1 MTSTYFILKTHP
13 EVINPIQ
20 ILKLDPSIYNNQVS
34 LEMYKKTSELVVGY
48 FDSGP
53 DVEICDV
60 LEMPVWLISDQV
72 KRLFHLY
79 ESSMA
84 FKGVQVFSI
93 YPEDNTSPLYWWP
106 YIEPVEC
113 LSEKTQKYEN
123 GTLKELVLKSAPVLQ
138 RHIFRVSGLLEH
150 RVIVSLPVAESLLRR
165 GLIGIGL
172 EPVKF
177 E

>member
-1 MTSTYFILKTHP
+1 MILDYYVLNTHS
-13 EVINPIQ
+13 EVTNPIK
-20 ILKLDPSIYNNQVS
+20 ILKLDPSIYNDQAS
-34 LEMYKKTSELVVGY
+34 YDEYKKASELVVGY
-48 FDSGP
+48 FENGP

-60 LEMPVWLISDQV
+60 LETPTFLISDEV

-79 ESSMA
+79 EPSME
-84 FKGVQVFSI
+84 FKGIQVFSI

-106 YIEPVEC
+106 YIESIDC
-113 LSEKTQKYEN
+113 LSEKTSKYEN
-123 GTLKELVLKSAPVLQ
+123 GMLKEMILKPESIINK
-138 RHIFRVSGLLEH
+138 HIFRVYGLLET
-150 RVIVSLPVAESLLRR
+150 RVIISLPVAESLLRR